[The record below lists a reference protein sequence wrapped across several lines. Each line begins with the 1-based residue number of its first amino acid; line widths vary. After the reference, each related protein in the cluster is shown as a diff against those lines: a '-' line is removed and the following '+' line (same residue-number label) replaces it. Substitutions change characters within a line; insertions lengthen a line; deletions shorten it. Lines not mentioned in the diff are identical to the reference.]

1 MADRAG
7 PRIVTSGLLFDID
20 ASVSSSYSGSGNTA
34 YGLISGIGATL
45 VNGVTYSSLNKGY
58 FTFDGSNDFI
68 NVLNPSSLQIS
79 TGTICVWCKT
89 SSPGGGYR
97 GIVAKQY
104 AYGIFYVDSVLSV
117 YDWAASANRSTGVNI
132 ADGNWKH
139 VAFSFQSGVTNG
151 SNVYINSSNVLN
163 TTYTISSQ
171 SYNLYIGAEANA
183 SQNAA
188 CNISQ
193 VLIYNRVLSSSEILQ
208 NYNSTKR
215 KYDL

>member
-1 MADRAG
+1 MTAN
-7 PRIVTSGLLFDID
+7 GL
-20 ASVSSSYSGSGNTA
+20 VSS
-34 YGLISGIGATL
+34 IGATL
-45 VNGVTYSSLNKGY
+45 VNGVTFSSGNNGY
-58 FTFDGSNDFI
+58 FSFDGSNDFL
-68 NVLNPSSLQIS
+68 NVANPSSLQIS
-79 TGTICVWCKT
+79 TGTICVWCKS

-104 AYGIFYVDSVLSV
+104 AYGIFYVDSVLSI
-117 YDWAASANRSTGVNI
+117 YDWAAAANRSTGVNI

-139 VAFSFQSGVTNG
+139 IAFSFQSGVTNG

-183 SQNAA
+183 SQHAA

-193 VLIYNRVLSSSEILQ
+193 VLIYNRVLSSNEILQ
-208 NYNSTKR
+208 NYNVMKKR
-215 KYDL
+215 YGL